1 VLQVAVIV
9 LDMAELEQLKA
20 ILEEKQAP
28 GLLAK
33 VEQAIEEEK
42 DTQEL
47 LEETAN
53 LEELLESN
61 RTNRTP

>member
-1 VLQVAVIV
+1 VAVIV
-9 LDMAELEQLKA
+9 LDMAEPEQLKA

-42 DTQEL
+42 DTREL

-61 RTNRTP
+61 RTNQTP

>member
-1 VLQVAVIV
+1 MAVIV

-61 RTNRTP
+61 RTNQTP

>member
-1 VLQVAVIV
+1 VAVIV

>member
-1 VLQVAVIV
+1 
-9 LDMAELEQLKA
+9 M
-20 ILEEKQAP
+20 QAP

>member
-1 VLQVAVIV
+1 MAVIV